1 MSRDAVRKI
10 ILTLL
15 IAVVFAALLT
25 FTISNAAGQGAWWLI
40 INIIVKIVPLFLQVP
55 LAIDYSNSFM
65 EDQLIGNLISRRAIS
80 YQFLAEMRADG
91 VEKRTEKEVRDIV
104 LETNGEVQEDAK
116 ED

>member
-1 MSRDAVRKI
+1 
-10 ILTLL
+10 
-15 IAVVFAALLT
+15 
-25 FTISNAAGQGAWWLI
+25 
-40 INIIVKIVPLFLQVP
+40 
-55 LAIDYSNSFM
+55 M